1 MAFINFDCPECGHNL
16 EVDERGAGFIVKCPE
31 CQEPIQIPDMP
42 MDSGDS
48 DSSRVRTIVAIA
60 VAVLL
65 AAAAA
70 WGFVSSRSAKAR
82 AEAAEAE
89 AASLRDQLDEANDRI
104 EVQLQTQQI
113 QHRSETREQMDA
125 LDTLARRIFDQA
137 TANLRALDD
146 TERRLIEESRRD
158 QDSIVRADI
167 KARLEDARDAL
178 PQAPVMGDAEAGR
191 GLQNSGS
198 TLVFPVLL
206 GANGKPLRENAEIT
220 AIEGDQV
227 SVRFGGGTA
236 SYRLYELHPGVVS
249 YLPAVDPLLLVPPA
263 KRKAEALR
271 LHQLQCARR
280 AEEFAKLGDELD
292 AALHAAP

>member
-42 MDSGDS
+42 TEADS
-48 DSSRVRTIVAIA
+48 RRPLARTVIPIA
-60 VAVLL
+60 AAVLL
-65 AAAAA
+65 AVAAA
-70 WGFVSSRSAKAR
+70 WGFFAAHSANAR
-82 AEAAEAE
+82 AADAEAE
-89 AASLRDQLDEANDRI
+89 AASLRDQLEEANDRL
-104 EVQLQTQQI
+104 EVRLQTQQI
-113 QHRSETREQMDA
+113 QHRSETREQLDA
-125 LDTLARRIFDQA
+125 LDAATRRLLDQA
-137 TANLRALDD
+137 TAHLRALDD

-167 KARLEDARDAL
+167 KSRLEGARDAL
-178 PQAPVMGDAEAGR
+178 PQAPIVGDAEAGR
-191 GLQNSGS
+191 GLQNSGT

-206 GANGKPLRENAEIT
+206 GANGQPLRENAEIT

-236 SYRLYELHPGVVS
+236 SYRLHELHPGVVS

-280 AEEFAKLGDELD
+280 DEEFGKLRDD
-292 AALHAAP
+292 VAAALHAAP

>member
-42 MDSGDS
+42 MNSGNS
-48 DSSRVRTIVAIA
+48 APSRVRTIAAIA
-60 VAVLL
+60 GAVLL

-70 WGFVSSRSAKAR
+70 WGFVAAHSASAR
-82 AEAAEAE
+82 AEDAEAE

-167 KARLEDARDAL
+167 KARLEDARDVL
-178 PQAPVMGDAEAGR
+178 PQPPVMDDAEAGR

-206 GANGKPLRENAEIT
+206 GANGQPLRENAEIT
-220 AIEGDQV
+220 SIEGDQV
-227 SVRFGGGTA
+227 SVRFDGGTA

-280 AEEFAKLGDELD
+280 AEKFAKLGDELD
-292 AALHAAP
+292 AAIYAAP

>member
-31 CQEPIQIPDMP
+31 CQEPIQIPEMP
-42 MDSGDS
+42 AEP
-48 DSSRVRTIVAIA
+48 DSSRAPARTVAAIA
-60 VAVLL
+60 GAVLL

-70 WGFVSSRSAKAR
+70 WGFVAAHSANTR

-113 QHRSETREQMDA
+113 QHRSETREQMGA

-158 QDSIVRADI
+158 QDAIVRADI
-167 KARLEDARDAL
+167 KAHLEDARDAL
-178 PQAPVMGDAEAGR
+178 PQAPIMGDAEAGR

-206 GANGKPLRENAEIT
+206 GANGQPLRENAEIT
-220 AIEGDQV
+220 SIEGDQV
-227 SVRFGGGTA
+227 SVRFDGGTA

-271 LHQLQCARR
+271 LHQLQSARR
-280 AEEFAKLGDELD
+280 AEEFDKLGDELD

>member
-31 CQEPIQIPDMP
+31 CQEPIQIPEMP
-42 MDSGDS
+42 AEPDP
-48 DSSRVRTIVAIA
+48 SRAPARTIAAIA
-60 VAVLL
+60 GAVLL

-70 WGFVSSRSAKAR
+70 WGFFAAHSANAR